1 MRLKP
6 RDQGLPAGEIVQDHR
21 RRLAVIPGIRAY
33 PQILPPIRIGGSLT
47 RALYQ
52 FTLFGT
58 DLTGLYAA
66 AQNIETKMRELGGL
80 QDVNSD
86 LQISNP
92 QLRVAIKRDRASAL
106 GITPQQI
113 EEALYSAYGSRQ
125 VSTIYTPTNQYFVI
139 MEMAPEFQKNSE
151 ALSLLYLRSKSGKAV
166 PLDAVAEL
174 KREVGPLTVN
184 HLGQVPA
191 VTISSICG
199 PVTRS
204 ARLRRSDE
212 LARRSCP
219 RPSAT
224 RSRARPRRL
233 RRRCGGWR
241 SCSSWR
247 CS

>member
-1 MRLKP
+1 
-6 RDQGLPAGEIVQDHR
+6 
-21 RRLAVIPGIRAY
+21 
-33 PQILPPIRIGGSLT
+33 
-47 RALYQ
+47 
-52 FTLFGT
+52 
-58 DLTGLYAA
+58 
-66 AQNIETKMRELGGL
+66 MRELGGL

-191 VTISSICG
+191 VTISFNLRPGYSLG
-199 PVTRS
+199 EATAAVTNSRGG
-204 ARLRRSDE
+204 
-212 LARRSCP
+212 SCP